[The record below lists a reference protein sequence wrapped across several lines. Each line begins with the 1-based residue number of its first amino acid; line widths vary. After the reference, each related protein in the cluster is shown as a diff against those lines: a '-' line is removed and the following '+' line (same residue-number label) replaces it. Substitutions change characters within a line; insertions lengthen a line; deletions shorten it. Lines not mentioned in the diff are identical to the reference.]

1 MSSKLGNTL
10 GVAIGATLIGSL
22 SLSQLAAASPAFQVG
37 DLAAGYMLA
46 AGAEGKCG
54 EGKCGMAAMD
64 KNKDGKVSADEAKAM
79 GMSEAMFKSA
89 DTNGDGV
96 LDAAEVKAHHAA
108 MHKDGGEG
116 SCGSDMAKGSE
127 GSCGGAMK
135 AADAKKKDAE
145 GSCGGHKGGEGGCGA
160 MKG

>member
-1 MSSKLGNTL
+1 MSSKFGNTL
-10 GVAIGATLIGSL
+10 GVAIGATLVGSL

-54 EGKCGMAAMD
+54 EGKCGMGMMD
-64 KNKDGKVSADEAKAM
+64 KDKDGKVSADEARAM
-79 GMSEAMFKSA
+79 GMSEAMFRSA

-108 MHKDGGEG
+108 MHKDGEG
-116 SCGSDMAKGSE
+116 SCGSHMAKGSE

-135 AADAKKKDAE
+135 AADAEKKGAE
-145 GSCGGHKGGEGGCGA
+145 GACGGHKGGEGGCGA
-160 MKG
+160 TKG